1 MPSSRQLKSKLASV
15 GNIKQIT
22 RAMQMVS
29 ATKMRKS
36 QEVALRARP
45 FAKEA
50 LLLLQGLVRH
60 QEVLQQESI
69 YFKEPKEG
77 KTCLIVATS
86 DKGLCG
92 SFNSQVLRL
101 AVRWLVDKNNVDPD
115 SDKPPQAAD
124 AVPPKSGGRNTIG
137 VDIVAVGR
145 KSRDFFK
152 NRGITP
158 VAEFLQF
165 SDIVSLYDV
174 APLSKWVLEAFEEGK
189 YEKVVIVSTQFFSAL
204 VQKPSIKQ
212 LLPLNMEE
220 LKDAVKNIVPKTG
233 KYADWN
239 SEEKGTEE
247 LSHILEPSLEA
258 ILQSLVRNLVQ
269 VQILHYIF
277 ESNASEHSA
286 RMIAMKNATENAAS
300 LEDELKL
307 ALNKAR
313 QAAITQEL
321 TEISTAKEALSQG

>member
-1 MPSSRQLKSKLASV
+1 MPSSRQLKSKLATV

-36 QEVALRARP
+36 QEIALRTRP

-60 QEVLQQESI
+60 QEVLQKESI

-77 KTCLIVATS
+77 KICLIVATS

-101 AVRWLVDKNNVDPD
+101 AVQWLADKNN
-115 SDKPPQAAD
+115 
-124 AVPPKSGGRNTIG
+124 

-145 KSRDFFK
+145 KGRDFFK

-174 APLSKWVLEAFEEGK
+174 APLSKWVLEAFEKGT
-189 YEKVVIVSTQFFSAL
+189 YEKVIIVSTQFFSAL
-204 VQKPSIKQ
+204 VQKPSTKQ

-220 LKDAVKNIVPKTG
+220 LKDAIKNIVPKTG
-233 KYADWN
+233 KYADWS
-239 SEEKGTEE
+239 SEENGTEE
-247 LSHILEPSLEA
+247 LSYLLEPSVKA

-300 LEDELKL
+300 LQDELQL
-307 ALNKAR
+307 ALNKER

-321 TEISTAKEALSQG
+321 TEISTAKEALSQV

>member
-1 MPSSRQLKSKLASV
+1 MPSSRQLKSKLRTV

-50 LLLLQGLVRH
+50 LSLLRGLVGH
-60 QEVLQQESI
+60 QEVLEQESI
-69 YFKEPKEG
+69 YFKKPEEG

-101 AVRWLVDKNNVDPD
+101 ALEWF
-115 SDKPPQAAD
+115 
-124 AVPPKSGGRNTIG
+124 SGKRD

-145 KSRDFFK
+145 KGRDFFK
-152 NRGITP
+152 NRGIMP

-165 SDIVSLYDV
+165 SDIVSLHDV
-174 APLSKWVLEAFEEGK
+174 APLSEWVLKAFEEGR
-189 YEKVVIVSTQFFSAL
+189 YERVVIVSTQFFSAL
-204 VQKPSIKQ
+204 VQKPDIRQ
-212 LLPLNMEE
+212 LLPLDMEE
-220 LKDAVKNIVPKTG
+220 LKDAVKNIVPKQG
-233 KYADWN
+233 KYADYN
-239 SEEKGTEE
+239 SEENGKEE
-247 LSHILEPSLEA
+247 LSHLLEPSAEV
-258 ILQSLVRNLVQ
+258 ILQSLVQDLVK

-277 ESNASEHSA
+277 ESNASEHSS
-286 RMIAMKNATENAAS
+286 RMVAMKNATESAEF
-300 LEDELKL
+300 LQDELQL

-321 TEISTAKEALSQG
+321 TEISTAKEALSQD

>member
-1 MPSSRQLKSKLASV
+1 MALNRQLKSKLLAV

-50 LLLLQGLVRH
+50 LSLLRNLVGH
-60 QEVLQQESI
+60 EETLKQESI

-101 AVRWLVDKNNVDPD
+101 AVQWLSDKNN
-115 SDKPPQAAD
+115 
-124 AVPPKSGGRNTIG
+124 

-145 KSRDFFK
+145 KGRDFFK
-152 NRGITP
+152 NRGMEPIK
-158 VAEFLQF
+158 EFLLF
-165 SDIVSLYDV
+165 SDIVSLHDV
-174 APLSKWVLEAFEEGK
+174 APLSEWVLKAFEEGR
-189 YEKVVIVSTQFFSAL
+189 YERVVIVSTQFFSAL
-204 VQKPSIKQ
+204 VQKPDISQ

-220 LKDAVKNIVPKTG
+220 LKDAVENIVPKQG
-233 KYADWN
+233 KYADWSSKEN
-239 SEEKGTEE
+239 ANAE
-247 LSHILEPSLEA
+247 LTHLLEPSAEA

-277 ESNASEHSA
+277 ESNASEHSS
-286 RMIAMKNATENAAS
+286 RMVAMKNATESATS
-300 LEDELKL
+300 LQDELQL

-321 TEISTAKEALSQG
+321 TEISTAKEALSQD